1 LAPALAVA
9 NVERDLLALLH
20 FLLAGPLEDG
30 RMQEH
35 VLPTII
41 RRHEAEAAHLVEPLD
56 RAVDS
61 IGRPTLV
68 TAAAVAA
75 WTTISA
81 AEAAARTVTT
91 AKATTWPVATTK
103 TTTRRTAEIATR
115 RTIAEATTRALA
127 KAATRRTT
135 EITARRSVAE
145 ATTRG
150 CPKVAARRTIAEA
163 AARRGAEI
171 TPRRAI
177 TKATAARLRP
187 VTKITAR
194 RTIPK
199 PTRPVAETGTV
210 TGGGG
215 SASRSELPFDDACN
229 KTSAL
234 TVRSNFADELV
245 AGFRRLDSRLG
256 QRRGVEKYVLAIWP
270 EDKPEALAAVIP
282 LDFRFNGR
290 SATLIILGKHVLS
303 YPYPNA
309 SPDGMLGRNCED
321 RH

>member
-115 RTIAEATTRALA
+115 RTIAEATRAL
-127 KAATRRTT
+127 
-135 EITARRSVAE
+135 AE

-150 CPKVAARRTIAEA
+150 RPEVAARRTFTEA

>member
-115 RTIAEATTRALA
+115 RTIAEATRALA

-135 EITARRSVAE
+135 EITARRTV
-145 ATTRG
+145 
-150 CPKVAARRTIAEA
+150 AEA

-256 QRRGVEKYVLAIWP
+256 QRRGVEKHVLAIWP